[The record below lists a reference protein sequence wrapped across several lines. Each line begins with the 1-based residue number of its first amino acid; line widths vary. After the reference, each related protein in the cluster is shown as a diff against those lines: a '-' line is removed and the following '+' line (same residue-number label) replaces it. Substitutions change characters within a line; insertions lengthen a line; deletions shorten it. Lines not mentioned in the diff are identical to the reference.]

1 MINDTIALTKGLR
14 AEFLRRTMEPG
25 PLALIQKLATIV
37 PSSAA
42 SETYAWFGEVPQMEE
57 LKDQVK
63 YSGFSEATYSIT
75 NKEFASGI
83 KVRRAE
89 VMDDQIGIIMTRV
102 RQLADRATKFPLKQ
116 LFDLMNNAQS
126 ATLGLGYDG
135 VAFFHDAHP
144 ARGKQTAAQD
154 NLLAGSG
161 VTVAALKTDIGT
173 AIKQMKSFKDEA
185 NEPFHELIDPR
196 QLVIVCGPELE
207 QVMREAMN
215 AAIISQTSNLLVGQ
229 VGELIVNQRFT
240 GTNDWDLLYTGDA
253 IKPFVLQEREALS
266 FTEQTDGD
274 DDSFDR
280 LVWKYRAY
288 RRGNAGYGMWQN
300 AVRTTNA

>member
-1 MINDTIALTKGLR
+1 MINDTVALTKGLR
-14 AEFLRRTMEPG
+14 AEFLRRTMQPG

-37 PSSAA
+37 PSKAS

-63 YSGFSEATYSIT
+63 YSGFSEATYSIV

-83 KVRRAE
+83 KVRKAE
-89 VMDDQIGIIMTRV
+89 VDDDQVGVILTRV
-102 RQLADRATKFPLKQ
+102 RSLADRATKFPLKQ
-116 LFDLMNNAQS
+116 LFDLMANATS
-126 ATLGLGYDG
+126 STLGLGYDG
-135 VAFFHDAHP
+135 VSFYNDAHP

-154 NLLAGSG
+154 NLLAGTG

-185 NEPFHELIDPR
+185 NEPFHELIDPKD
-196 QLVIVCGPELE
+196 LVIVCGPELE
-207 QVMREAMN
+207 QVMREALN
-215 AAIISQTSNLLVGQ
+215 ATIISNTSNLLQGQ
-229 VGELIVNQRFT
+229 IGELIVNQRYT
-240 GTNDWDLLYTGDA
+240 GTNDWDLLNTGDA
-253 IKPFVLQEREALS
+253 IKPFVIQEREALS
-266 FTEQTDGD
+266 FTEETDGD
-274 DDSFDR
+274 EAFNK